1 MNIFA
6 LDNDVKVAAQWHVD
20 KHVVKMPLE
29 TAQMLCTARHE
40 LGEKPESI
48 PYKIA
53 HKNHPC
59 TIWCRDSSENYD
71 WLCDLGM
78 ELCKEYTYRY
88 GKIHKCQAVIQD
100 CIDNKPSVF
109 PNTGLTSLPQA
120 MGDEFKLDDCVLA
133 YRNYYNQDKSHLHS
147 WKKRPVPYWIG

>member
-48 PYKIA
+48 PYKVA

-59 TIWCRDSSENYD
+59 TIWCRTSSENYD

-78 ELCKEYTYRY
+78 VLCKEYTYRY
-88 GKIHKCQAVIQD
+88 G
-100 CIDNKPSVF
+100 
-109 PNTGLTSLPQA
+109 
-120 MGDEFKLDDCVLA
+120 
-133 YRNYYNQDKSHLHS
+133 
-147 WKKRPVPYWIG
+147 

>member
-48 PYKIA
+48 PYKVA

-59 TIWCRDSSENYD
+59 TIWCRNSSENYD
-71 WLCDLGM
+71 SNRLTLSVNLTTSP
-78 ELCKEYTYRY
+78 ELCSILLR
-88 GKIHKCQAVIQD
+88 
-100 CIDNKPSVF
+100 
-109 PNTGLTSLPQA
+109 
-120 MGDEFKLDDCVLA
+120 
-133 YRNYYNQDKSHLHS
+133 
-147 WKKRPVPYWIG
+147 